1 MTQPNRASSLA
12 TAIDRVEER
21 MALTELNQETPE
33 DRAVKP
39 TEAALEVTV
48 SAESS
53 VSPEQVL
60 AAARDFSAH
69 RAQIWRNVEA
79 KRLEVHECGDSW
91 ADVTE
96 GTMVLSVF
104 WERCRYDWS
113 APTQITATVIE
124 SNVFKRG
131 SSWQLQAA
139 PRSGGGSVVK
149 TTVIRDYRHGFK
161 GTFARAV
168 NHLGGRRLFGWFLRS
183 TLAAI
188 EKTPKADSAINP
200 HTATP

>member
-79 KRLEVHECGDSW
+79 KAPRSTRVRRLLGGRDRRH
-91 ADVTE
+91 
-96 GTMVLSVF
+96 
-104 WERCRYDWS
+104 
-113 APTQITATVIE
+113 
-124 SNVFKRG
+124 VFKRG

-139 PRSGGGSVVK
+139 
-149 TTVIRDYRHGFK
+149 
-161 GTFARAV
+161 
-168 NHLGGRRLFGWFLRS
+168 
-183 TLAAI
+183 
-188 EKTPKADSAINP
+188 
-200 HTATP
+200 